1 MMKIKSLTQF
11 VGVTTLLIWITSNQA
26 NSQDFPTIEVMN
38 ISAQSSLVVKAEVL
52 STEVGQKIGSMFG
65 QLFAFTAA
73 NNINMTGAPFAVY
86 YSYDPNGNT
95 SFEAGLPVP
104 YGTKGNDSILFKE
117 YPAMKVVCT
126 IYKGSY
132 DNMSP
137 VYTKI
142 QEYMTINKLKS
153 TGISWEVYLTDPS
166 TVKDPNENRTMI
178 YFPVE

>member
-1 MMKIKSLTQF
+1 MKIKSLTQLI
-11 VGVTTLLIWITSNQA
+11 GGTALLICLTSNQA

-38 ISAQSSLVVKAEVL
+38 ISAQSSLVVKANVL
-52 STEVGQKIGSMFG
+52 STEIGQKIGSMYG
-65 QLFAFTAA
+65 QLIAYTTA

-126 IYKGSY
+126 IYQGSY
-132 DNMSP
+132 ESMGP
-137 VYTKI
+137 VYNKI
-142 QEYMTINKLKS
+142 YEYIAANKLKT
-153 TGISWEVYLTDPS
+153 TGVSWEVYLTDPA

-178 YFPVE
+178 YFSIE